1 MTSLR
6 TTTDAAGA
14 AAAQPPLADGA
25 APPAAAAAA
34 DTAAAGESQRGHFV
48 RSMAAYSAQHRLSPW
63 RGSFA
68 DFIDQVMPA
77 NATLLARSAHQYLWD
92 MMRWNGHTDSD
103 GHFRCRLFDDELFG
117 IDDAIDRVAAYFKA
131 AAAGSEVGRRMLLLL
146 GPPSGGKSTMV
157 ILLKRGLEA
166 YSRSEEGAL
175 YGIAGCPVHESP
187 LQLVPHGMR
196 ADFRASYGVDIHGE
210 LCPHCSARLEEQY
223 QGDFLRMPV
232 ERIAISE
239 AGRCGIGTYA
249 PHDPTTADLAD
260 LVGSVD
266 LSKVAQY
273 GDEGDP
279 RAWSWSGAVYAASRG
294 MLEMIEILKVKREFL
309 YTLEH
314 FPNHHRAL
322 ASMAKLGLR
331 QKSAQP
337 HGARYTVSCY
347 FERAIAF
354 APHDVTARMVYGNY
368 LLATGQDA
376 MALEQLDAASRLA
389 PEQATVQYNL
399 GLMYVKKKEYDKA
412 SVHAQKAYALGFPL
426 PGLKNKLKAAGKW
439 REPPP
444 PAAAPA
450 VTQPADHAPAVEEPA
465 SATPAQA
472 ATPPADQTRLD

>member
-1 MTSLR
+1 MTRLATQNDGEDGCAGGGMAPGEQDGNAQRSRFVHGL
-6 TTTDAAGA
+6 AAY
-14 AAAQPPLADGA
+14 
-25 APPAAAAAA
+25 AA
-34 DTAAAGESQRGHFV
+34 D
-48 RSMAAYSAQHRLSPW
+48 HRLSPW

-68 DFIDQVMPA
+68 DFLERILPA
-77 NATLLARSAHQYLWD
+77 GAAPLARSAHQYLWD
-92 MMRWNGHTDSD
+92 MMRWNGQTDSS

-117 IDDAIDRVAAYFKA
+117 MDEAIDRVAAYFKA

-157 ILLKRGLEA
+157 ILLKRGLEE
-166 YSRSEEGAL
+166 YSHSDEGAL
-175 YGIAGCPVHESP
+175 YGIGGCPVHESP
-187 LQLVPHGMR
+187 LHLVPHSMR
-196 ADFRASYGVDIHGE
+196 AGFRASYGVELQGE
-210 LCPHCSARLEEQY
+210 LCPHCRARLEEQY
-223 QGDFLRMPV
+223 AGDFLRMPV
-232 ERIAISE
+232 EQIYLSE

-331 QKSAQP
+331 LKSAQP
-337 HGARYTVSCY
+337 PGARYSISCF
-347 FERAIAF
+347 FERAIGF
-354 APHDVTARMVYGNY
+354 APHDVTARMVYGSY

-376 MALEQLDAASRLA
+376 TALEQLDAASRLA
-389 PEQATVQYNL
+389 PEQATIQYNL

-412 SVHAQKAYALGFPL
+412 SAHAQKAYALGFPL

-444 PAAAPA
+444 APAAVAPA
-450 VTQPADHAPAVEEPA
+450 ASGPDVVAPAPDAPAAEPA
-465 SATPAQA
+465 EPAR
-472 ATPPADQTRLD
+472 PPAETPSGA

>member
-1 MTSLR
+1 MTRLATQNDGDDGCAGGGMAPGEQDGNAQRSRFVHGL
-6 TTTDAAGA
+6 AAY
-14 AAAQPPLADGA
+14 
-25 APPAAAAAA
+25 AA
-34 DTAAAGESQRGHFV
+34 D
-48 RSMAAYSAQHRLSPW
+48 HRLSPW

-68 DFIDQVMPA
+68 DFLERILPA
-77 NATLLARSAHQYLWD
+77 GAAPLARSAHQYLWD
-92 MMRWNGHTDSD
+92 MMRWNGQTDSS

-117 IDDAIDRVAAYFKA
+117 MDEAIDRVAAYFKA

-157 ILLKRGLEA
+157 ILLKRGLEE
-166 YSRSEEGAL
+166 YSHSDEGAL
-175 YGIAGCPVHESP
+175 YGIGGCPVHESP
-187 LQLVPHGMR
+187 LHLVPHSMR
-196 ADFRASYGVDIHGE
+196 AGFRASYGVELQGE
-210 LCPHCSARLEEQY
+210 LCPHCRARLEEQY
-223 QGDFLRMPV
+223 AGDFLRMPV
-232 ERIAISE
+232 EQIYLSE

-331 QKSAQP
+331 LKSAQP
-337 HGARYTVSCY
+337 PGARYSISCF
-347 FERAIAF
+347 FERAIGF
-354 APHDVTARMVYGNY
+354 APHDVTARMVYGSY

-376 MALEQLDAASRLA
+376 TALEQLDAASRLA
-389 PEQATVQYNL
+389 PEQATIQYNL

-412 SVHAQKAYALGFPL
+412 SAHAQKAYALGFPL

-444 PAAAPA
+444 APAAVAPA
-450 VTQPADHAPAVEEPA
+450 ASGPDVVAPTPDAPAAEPA
-465 SATPAQA
+465 EPAR
-472 ATPPADQTRLD
+472 PPAETPSGA

>member
-6 TTTDAAGA
+6 TTTE
-14 AAAQPPLADGA
+14 
-25 APPAAAAAA
+25 PAAAAPQPLLEDGAA
-34 DTAAAGESQRGHFV
+34 LSAPEGENQREQFV

-68 DFIDQVMPA
+68 EFIDQIVPA
-77 NATLLARSAHQYLWD
+77 SAVLLARSAHQYLWD
-92 MMRWNGHTDSD
+92 MMRWHGHTDSD
-103 GHFRCRLFDDELFG
+103 GHFRCSLFDDELFG
-117 IDDAIDRVAAYFKA
+117 IDEAIDRVAAYFKA

-232 ERIAISE
+232 ERIAVSE
-239 AGRCGIGTYA
+239 AARCGIGTYA

-337 HGARYTVSCY
+337 HGARYTVSCF

-368 LLATGQDA
+368 LLAMGQDA
-376 MALEQLDAASRLA
+376 TALEQLDAASRLA
-389 PEQATVQYNL
+389 PEQATIQYNL

-412 SVHAQKAYALGFPL
+412 SAHAQKAYALGFPL

-444 PAAAPA
+444 APAAAAPDVGEAA
-450 VTQPADHAPAVEEPA
+450 VVAPALGAPAAAEPA
-465 SATPAQA
+465 EPARPPVETPSGG
-472 ATPPADQTRLD
+472 

>member
-6 TTTDAAGA
+6 TTQPAATTPGGA
-14 AAAQPPLADGA
+14 AQDATERMRHAARGDGSRDGA
-25 APPAAAAAA
+25 GPHA
-34 DTAAAGESQRGHFV
+34 HFID
-48 RSMAAYSAQHRLSPW
+48 RMAAYAEARRGSPW
-63 RGSFA
+63 RGSLA
-68 DFIDQVMPA
+68 DFLAHVLPGGA
-77 NATLLARSAHQYLWD
+77 SLLARSAHQYLWD
-92 MMRWNGHTDSD
+92 MMRWSGHEDSD

-117 IDDAIDRVAAYFKA
+117 MDEAIDRVAAYFKA

-146 GPPSGGKSTMV
+146 GPPSGGKSTLV
-157 ILLKRGLEA
+157 ILLKRGLEE
-166 YSRSEEGAL
+166 YSHSDEGAL

-187 LQLVPHGMR
+187 LHLVPQSMR
-196 ADFRASYGVDIHGE
+196 ADFRASYGVDIQGE
-210 LCPHCSARLEEQY
+210 LCPHCRARLEDQHA
-223 QGDFLRMPV
+223 GDFLRMPV
-232 ERIAISE
+232 ERIHLSE

-249 PHDPTTADLAD
+249 PHDPSTADLAD

-322 ASMAKLGLR
+322 SSMARLGLR
-331 QKSAQP
+331 EKSAQP
-337 HGARYTVSCY
+337 VGANFSISCY
-347 FERAIAF
+347 FERAIAY
-354 APHDVTARMVYGNY
+354 APHDATARMVYGTY
-368 LLATGQDA
+368 LLATEQDA
-376 MALEQLDAASRLA
+376 QALEQLREAGRLA
-389 PEQATVQYNL
+389 PEHATIQYNL
-399 GLMYVKKKEYDKA
+399 GLMYVKKKDYAQA

-444 PAAAPA
+444 APTPAAPPAPA
-450 VTQPADHAPAVEEPA
+450 AEAVPARQLPA
-465 SATPAQA
+465 SEE
-472 ATPPADQTRLD
+472 

>member
-1 MTSLR
+1 MTSL
-6 TTTDAAGA
+6 GMH
-14 AAAQPPLADGA
+14 DGA
-25 APPAAAAAA
+25 AGNGAQDGAPDGEGRRARFVHGMASYAA
-34 DTAAAGESQRGHFV
+34 E
-48 RSMAAYSAQHRLSPW
+48 HRLSPW

-68 DFIDQVMPA
+68 DFLEHVVPA
-77 NATLLARSAHQYLWD
+77 GAALQARSAHQYLWD
-92 MMRWNGHTDSD
+92 MMRWNGQTDDS
-103 GHFRCRLFDDELFG
+103 GRFRCRLFDDELFG
-117 IDDAIDRVAAYFKA
+117 IDEAIDRVAAYFKA

-157 ILLKRGLEA
+157 ILLKRGLEE
-166 YSRSEEGAL
+166 YSHSAEGAL
-175 YGIAGCPVHESP
+175 YGIGGCPVHESP
-187 LQLVPHGMR
+187 LHLVPHGMR
-196 ADFRASYGVDIHGE
+196 ADFRASYGVELQGE
-210 LCPHCSARLEEQY
+210 LCPHCRARLEEHY
-223 QGDFLRMPV
+223 GGDFLRMPV
-232 ERIAISE
+232 EQLYLSE

-331 QKSAQP
+331 LKSPQP
-337 HGARYTVSCY
+337 PGARYTVSCF
-347 FERAIAF
+347 FERAIAY
-354 APHDVTARMVYGNY
+354 APHDVTARMVYGSY
-368 LLATGQDA
+368 LLAMGQDA
-376 MALEQLDAASRLA
+376 AALEQLDAASRLA
-389 PEQATVQYNL
+389 PEQATIQYNL

-412 SVHAQKAYALGFPL
+412 SAHAQKAYALGFPL

-439 REPPP
+439 REPEPAPAAIDAQDGQKP
-444 PAAAPA
+444 PAPPVPPTSAPDLA
-450 VTQPADHAPAVEEPA
+450 EKTSEKTSGE
-465 SATPAQA
+465 
-472 ATPPADQTRLD
+472 

>member
-1 MTSLR
+1 MTSPGS
-6 TTTDAAGA
+6 TH
-14 AAAQPPLADGA
+14 QPPDDARKSATPAMAPLLDGA
-25 APPAAAAAA
+25 PQAGHQDDAPRARFAH
-34 DTAAAGESQRGHFV
+34 D
-48 RSMAAYSAQHRLSPW
+48 MAAYAAQHRITPW
-63 RGSFA
+63 RGQFA
-68 DFIDQVMPA
+68 DFLEQILPTG
-77 NATLLARSAHQYLWD
+77 ATLLARNAHQYLWD
-92 MMRWNGHTDSD
+92 MMRWNGQTD
-103 GHFRCRLFDDELFG
+103 GGGRFRCRLFDDELFG
-117 IDDAIDRVAAYFKA
+117 IDEAIDRVAAYFKA

-157 ILLKRGLEA
+157 ILLKRGLEE
-166 YSRSEEGAL
+166 YSHSSEGAL
-175 YGIAGCPVHESP
+175 YGIDGCPVHESP
-187 LQLVPHGMR
+187 LHLVPHGMR
-196 ADFRASYGVDIHGE
+196 ADFRASYGVELQGE
-210 LCPHCSARLEEQY
+210 LCPHCRARLEEQY
-223 QGDFLRMPV
+223 AGDFLRMPV
-232 ERIAISE
+232 ERIHISE

-337 HGARYTVSCY
+337 GGARYTVSCF
-347 FERAIAF
+347 FERAIAY

-368 LLATGQDA
+368 LLATGQDTA
-376 MALEQLDAASRLA
+376 ALEQLDAASRLA
-389 PEQATVQYNL
+389 PEQATIQYNL
-399 GLMYVKKKEYDKA
+399 GLMYVKKKEYEKA
-412 SVHAQKAYALGFPL
+412 GVHAHKAYALGFPL

-439 REPPP
+439 REAP
-444 PAAAPA
+444 PAPPATEAASVPDA
-450 VTQPADHAPAVEEPA
+450 VAPPA
-465 SATPAQA
+465 SAAEPAVA
-472 ATPPADQTRLD
+472 PVEETVPAPPSGA

>member
-1 MTSLR
+1 MTRLATQNDGDDGCAGGGMAPGEQDGNAQRSRFVHGL
-6 TTTDAAGA
+6 AAY
-14 AAAQPPLADGA
+14 
-25 APPAAAAAA
+25 AA
-34 DTAAAGESQRGHFV
+34 D
-48 RSMAAYSAQHRLSPW
+48 HRLSPW

-68 DFIDQVMPA
+68 DFLERILAAGAAP
-77 NATLLARSAHQYLWD
+77 LARSAHQYLWD
-92 MMRWNGHTDSD
+92 MMRWNGQTDSS

-117 IDDAIDRVAAYFKA
+117 MDEAIDRVAAYFKA

-157 ILLKRGLEA
+157 ILLKRGLEE
-166 YSRSEEGAL
+166 YSHSDEGAL
-175 YGIAGCPVHESP
+175 YGIGGCPVHESP
-187 LQLVPHGMR
+187 LHLVPHSMR
-196 ADFRASYGVDIHGE
+196 AGFRASYGVELQGE
-210 LCPHCSARLEEQY
+210 LCPHCRARLEEQY
-223 QGDFLRMPV
+223 AGDFLRMPV
-232 ERIAISE
+232 EQIYLSE

-331 QKSAQP
+331 LKSAQP
-337 HGARYTVSCY
+337 PGARYSISCF
-347 FERAIAF
+347 FERAIGF
-354 APHDVTARMVYGNY
+354 APHDVTARMVYGSY

-376 MALEQLDAASRLA
+376 TALEQLDAASRLA
-389 PEQATVQYNL
+389 PEQATIQYNL

-412 SVHAQKAYALGFPL
+412 SAHAQKAYALGFPL

-444 PAAAPA
+444 APAAVAPAASGPDVVAPAPDAPAAA
-450 VTQPADHAPAVEEPA
+450 EPA
-465 SATPAQA
+465 EPAR
-472 ATPPADQTRLD
+472 PPAEAPSGA

>member
-1 MTSLR
+1 MKRQFAQGMLASVL
-6 TTTDAAGA
+6 ASAGA
-14 AAAQPPLADGA
+14 
-25 APPAAAAAA
+25 
-34 DTAAAGESQRGHFV
+34 
-48 RSMAAYSAQHRLSPW
+48 
-63 RGSFA
+63 
-68 DFIDQVMPA
+68 
-77 NATLLARSAHQYLWD
+77 
-92 MMRWNGHTDSD
+92 
-103 GHFRCRLFDDELFG
+103 
-117 IDDAIDRVAAYFKA
+117 
-131 AAAGSEVGRRMLLLL
+131 
-146 GPPSGGKSTMV
+146 
-157 ILLKRGLEA
+157 
-166 YSRSEEGAL
+166 GAL
-175 YGIAGCPVHESP
+175 AAGCPPYVKGTTGGDYTNGDDRAGLTVVEKYHFSRAVET
-187 LQLVPHGMR
+187 LTQGMTGSLG
-196 ADFRASYGVDIHGE
+196 AD
-210 LCPHCSARLEEQY
+210 
-223 QGDFLRMPV
+223 
-232 ERIAISE
+232 IS
-239 AGRCGIGTYA
+239 
-249 PHDPTTADLAD
+249 
-260 LVGSVD
+260 
-266 LSKVAQY
+266 
-273 GDEGDP
+273 
-279 RAWSWSGAVYAASRG
+279 
-294 MLEMIEILKVKREFL
+294 

-354 APHDVTARMVYGNY
+354 APHDVTARMVYGNF

-450 VTQPADHAPAVEEPA
+450 VTQPADLAPAVEEPA